1 MQDTKPKTMNSKLK
15 ITIEVL
21 EKITTNLKKW
31 DISSGIAYYP
41 VVISEKQ
48 FAWLNKV
55 FYTETKMH
63 IDNRMSISTNDVEY
77 GIEINLKSKRFKYI
91 INLFPKTTEK
101 DNELKSKVQINP
113 LITTH

>member
-1 MQDTKPKTMNSKLK
+1 MNPKLK

-31 DISSGIAYYP
+31 DISSGITHYP
-41 VVISEKQ
+41 VAISEKQ

-55 FYTETKMH
+55 FYMETKMH
-63 IDNRMSISTNDVEY
+63 IDNRMCISTNDVDY
-77 GIEINLKSKRFKYI
+77 GIEINLKSKRFRYI

-101 DNELKSKVQINP
+101 DNELKNKVQSS
-113 LITTH
+113 LK

>member
-1 MQDTKPKTMNSKLK
+1 MTKTLKT
-15 ITIEVL
+15 TIEVL

-31 DISSGIAYYP
+31 DISSGITHYP
-41 VVISEKQ
+41 VAISEKQ

-55 FYTETKMH
+55 FYMETKNYLEQY
-63 IDNRMSISTNDVEY
+63 INLSIQGNDVEY